1 MLRGTV
7 PHVSGPHVSGPHG
20 PVPVR
25 IHEPQDTARA
35 ARAGLVWAHGG
46 GFRHGDLDMPE
57 ADMVAAELCRRAG
70 VTVVSVGYRLAV
82 GGVRYPVP
90 VDDVDAVWQWACAQ
104 GFADR
109 VGIGGA
115 SAGAALAMSTALRAR
130 DAGRRTPDLLL
141 LAYPFVHYPVP
152 GAAGYDDMVH
162 NYVGRLTDLPPDA
175 LPGGA
180 PLEGLPATHVLLSEF
195 DDLRASGELLAHQ
208 LREAKVPVTTYLA
221 RGATHGHLNR
231 PADHPDAVDESL
243 NYFAGALRTMLQ

>member
-1 MLRGTV
+1 MLRGV
-7 PHVSGPHVSGPHG
+7 DRDVSGPHG

-25 IHEPQDTARA
+25 IYEPQQGPA
-35 ARAGLVWAHGG
+35 AAALVWAHGG
-46 GFRHGDLDMPE
+46 SFNHGDLDMPE
-57 ADMVAAELCRRAG
+57 ADMVAAELSRHAQA
-70 VTVVSVGYRLAV
+70 TVISVGYRLAA

-109 VGIGGA
+109 IGIGGA

-152 GAAGYDDMVH
+152 GAGGYDDMVR

-180 PLEGLPATHVLLSEF
+180 RLDGLPPAHVLLSEF

-208 LREAKVPVTTYLA
+208 LRGANVPVTTFLA

-231 PADHPDAVDESL
+231 PADHPTAVEESL
-243 NYFAGALRTMLQ
+243 NYLAGKLRKAG